1 MEKYVVT
8 ITRQFGSMGRPI
20 AKMVAEKLNIP
31 YYDRDIV
38 EATAKRLNMPVSFV
52 SNEEETAKSP
62 FLRMKF
68 PLGKGTSDIQDKI
81 FNVQRNIIYDIA
93 SKETCIIV
101 GRCSDFILQNMKNHI
116 SIYIYAPY
124 EERLKNCIEKL
135 GIDESK
141 AADTIA
147 MVDQARELYHKRFAS
162 YLPSDIDYKKLL
174 IDSSVLGVEGTA
186 ELIVKMISDKYG
198 NNLV

>member
-68 PLGKGTSDIQDKI
+68 PLGKAI
-81 FNVQRNIIYDIA
+81 FRIKFLMY
-93 SKETCIIV
+93 KEIL
-101 GRCSDFILQNMKNHI
+101 FMILQVRKH
-116 SIYIYAPY
+116 
-124 EERLKNCIEKL
+124 
-135 GIDESK
+135 
-141 AADTIA
+141 
-147 MVDQARELYHKRFAS
+147 V
-162 YLPSDIDYKKLL
+162 LL
-174 IDSSVLGVEGTA
+174 
-186 ELIVKMISDKYG
+186 
-198 NNLV
+198 